1 MNALKENAAPFHMRA
16 SPVKAVEQPRVP
28 SVPASEAPIPSI
40 ESPTEK
46 NNENGGGSYY
56 VTRLV
61 NYDLSL

>member
-16 SPVKAVEQPRVP
+16 SPVKAVEQPRVL
-28 SVPASEAPIPSI
+28 SVPASEAPTPSV

-46 NNENGGGSYY
+46 NNENGGGSYS

-61 NYDLSL
+61 NELSL